1 MNKINERLVWISVVI
16 LGAFMIQNQLTTNA
30 NLETLLKTYNLESNI
45 QKAEIVDFNNQLHAV
60 RDNSYVRGF
69 EAGKTQAGI
78 ALANDQAL
86 YDYKEGYHAALSQ
99 FEQPMEV
106 NKSADSIF
114 AELLI
119 DFMDRELSLEESYW
133 ELLEYMTEN
142 PSLNANTDQPN
153 K

>member
-30 NLETLLKTYNLESNI
+30 NLETLLQTYNLESNI

-99 FEQPMEV
+99 FEQPMEA

>member
-1 MNKINERLVWISVVI
+1 MNKINERLVWISVII

-30 NLETLLKTYNLESNI
+30 NLETLLQTYNLESNI

-99 FEQPMEV
+99 FEQPMEA